1 MDDNSLRQNESF
13 QSLEDK
19 IQTLE
24 EELTAAAEAG
34 LVLLKSNQELHE
46 KYEKDALY
54 YQTQIEVRQQK
65 LMKAEVLAFPIFWVV
80 RFGFLLKPHPPQC
93 TRNYFYFKG
102 IKATKSHTFK

>member
-1 MDDNSLRQNESF
+1 MDGNSLRKNESF

-54 YQTQIEVRQQK
+54 YQTQIEVRQKK
-65 LMKAEVLAFPIFWVV
+65 LNK
-80 RFGFLLKPHPPQC
+80 K
-93 TRNYFYFKG
+93 
-102 IKATKSHTFK
+102 